1 MALNDKRANRNWLAL
16 GLDTFSYKYRLED
29 SQYRVAAGREASPQ
43 RVSGGGEGVGGCCC
57 VLLAPAAWQRTT
69 RPSPPPLTHTV
80 RRVVAPR
87 PVLSVPPSP
96 RLSLRCRLRFLR
108 SSPPFL
114 VRRRRRLDGGGAPVT
129 PPLSLT
135 ATGVCVLPRWQAQA
149 PLGDVPSPP
158 PVPFLPPL
166 LFFARDAVYWLG
178 SLVFF
183 VGGAA
188 VFGRRVPLAT
198 IRGGFLPST
207 LLGKVV

>member
-1 MALNDKRANRNWLAL
+1 MAAAVCCW
-16 GLDTFSYKYRLED
+16 RL
-29 SQYRVAAGREASPQ
+29 RRGNAR
-43 RVSGGGEGVGGCCC
+43 
-57 VLLAPAAWQRTT
+57 PA
-69 RPSPPPLTHTV
+69 RPPPPLTHTV